1 MFVLGQSEMKP
12 RIRKDEPLIRWN
24 MLLTNDEISFLR
36 LQSKR
41 ENRTASDLVR
51 SAIERLYFPYNRIL
65 PNQAL
70 NRLKHDYLNR
80 DECEQKLRTLE

>member
-1 MFVLGQSEMKP
+1 MKP
-12 RIRKDEPLIRWN
+12 RIKKDEQLIRWN

-51 SAIERLYFPYNRIL
+51 SAIERLYFPYRRIL

-70 NRLKHDYLNR
+70 SRLKQDYLNR
-80 DECEQKLRTLE
+80 NECEQKLRTLE